1 MSIQFGPFTLD
12 LETRQLLRSG
22 RDVHLT
28 PKAFDLL
35 ATLALSRPS
44 AQSKQVLHARL
55 WKDTFVAEANL
66 SNLVGEIRAALDDRD
81 RVATWIRTVHGFGY
95 AFCGEAIAVPARAQ
109 PAAAHPECWLAWGH
123 RRFPLS
129 IGEHV
134 IGRDPDVD
142 IPLDESTVSRRHARL
157 LVTID
162 GAVLEDFES
171 KNGTLRGGEPVTGPV
186 ALSDGDALQIGSLIL
201 TFHMRPPLG
210 STDTHARTLR

>member
-1 MSIQFGPFTLD
+1 MSIQFGPYTLD
-12 LETRQLLRSG
+12 LETRQLLREG

-55 WKDTFVAEANL
+55 WPDTFVPRPTCRISWERSGGPRRPRPRRDL
-66 SNLVGEIRAALDDRD
+66 DSDGPRVRLRLLRRGGHRAAH
-81 RVATWIRTVHGFGY
+81 APS
-95 AFCGEAIAVPARAQ
+95 A
-109 PAAAHPECWLAWGH
+109 AAAHPGCWLAWGH

-129 IGEHV
+129 LGEHV

-162 GAVLEDFES
+162 GAVLEDFDS

-186 ALSDGDALQIGSLIL
+186 ALSDGDALHIGSLIL